1 MPASPTPAVGHSPTT
16 TPGAT
21 TPLLRIAVLGAGA
34 VGCYFGALLARAGH
48 AVTLIGRQAHVQQVQ
63 AHGLRLQTAKMDEQV
78 PLAATTEASA
88 VAGADVVLFCVKS
101 TDTEDAARQMRP
113 HLAPHTLV
121 LTLQNGVDND
131 ERVREVLGPEQPV
144 AAAVVYVATEMA
156 GPGHVRHHGR
166 GELVIA
172 PSPVSNAVVQQ
183 FSAAGI
189 ATEISDNVRGA
200 LWAKLV
206 LNCAYNALSAVSQ
219 QPYGRLVQTPGV
231 TDVIADVVA
240 ECLAVAQADG
250 IRIPGDVQAAVRAI
264 AATMP
269 GQLSS
274 TAQDVARGKPSE
286 IDHLNGYV
294 VQRGAALGVAT
305 PLNRA
310 LWVLVKV
317 VEANKFDAPRLTAAL
332 G

>member
-1 MPASPTPAVGHSPTT
+1 MSNSTPSSPL
-16 TPGAT
+16 
-21 TPLLRIAVLGAGA
+21 PLLRVAVLGAGA

-63 AHGLRLQTAKMDEQV
+63 AHGLRLQTAALNVQV
-78 PLAATTEASA
+78 PMTATTDVGA
-88 VAGADVVLFCVKS
+88 VAGVDVVLFCVKS
-101 TDTEDAARQMRP
+101 TDTEEATRQMRP
-113 HLAPHTLV
+113 HLGARTLV

-131 ERVREVLGPEQPV
+131 ERVREVLGSAQPV

-172 PSPVSNAVVQQ
+172 PSSLSSVVAQQ
-183 FSAAGI
+183 FIAAGI
-189 ATEISDNVRGA
+189 ATEISGNVRGA

-206 LNCAYNALSAVSQ
+206 LNCAYNALSALSQ

-250 IRIPGDVQAAVRAI
+250 IRIPGDVQAAVRGI

-274 TAQDVARGKPSE
+274 TAQDLARGKPSE

-310 LWVLVKV
+310 MWVLVKLA
-317 VEANKFDAPRLTAAL
+317 ETGKH
-332 G
+332 

>member
-1 MPASPTPAVGHSPTT
+1 MNTRTSSAAAANAS
-16 TPGAT
+16 
-21 TPLLRIAVLGAGA
+21 PLLRVAVMGAGA
-34 VGCYFGALLARAGH
+34 VGCYYGALLARAGH
-48 AVTLIGRQAHVQQVQ
+48 AVALIGRPAHVQAIRQQ
-63 AHGLRLQTAKMDEQV
+63 GLRLQTDVLDVQV
-78 PLAATTEASA
+78 PLAASTDASA

-101 TDTEDAARQMRP
+101 SDSEDAARQIRP
-113 HLAPHTLV
+113 HLAPGALV

-131 ERVREVLGPEQPV
+131 ERVRAVLDADTPV
-144 AAAVVYVATEMA
+144 AAAVVYVATAMA

-172 PSPVSNAVVQQ
+172 PSLRSEAVARQ
-183 FSAAGI
+183 FAAAGI
-189 ATEISDNVRGA
+189 PTQISDNVRGA

-206 LNCAYNALSAVSQ
+206 LNCAYNALSALSQ
-219 QPYGRLVQTPGV
+219 QPYGPLVQHPGV
-231 TDVIADVVA
+231 TEVIADTVA
-240 ECLAVAQADG
+240 ECLAVARADG
-250 IRIPGDVQAAVRAI
+250 VTIPGDVDAAVRGI

-274 TAQDVARGKPSE
+274 TAQDLARRKPSE

-294 VQRGAALGVAT
+294 VRRGAALGVPT

-310 LWVLVKV
+310 LQVLVKLA
-317 VEANKFDAPRLTAAL
+317 EARGVA